1 MGARRFS
8 FPRDDGSGKM
18 EGTTLYYLDPQNQ
31 AKDEDLDGLFPFQ
44 VNGTPSMFHQLPA
57 LPGEYDLKMER
68 RPGARGKATE
78 VLVGL
83 EFVGEVSFGEAYAAP
98 SE

>member
-1 MGARRFS
+1 MGARRYS
-8 FPRDDGSGKM
+8 FPKDDGTGQM

-44 VNGTPSMFHQLPA
+44 VNGPPAMFHQLPA
-57 LPGEYDLKMER
+57 LPGEYELKMER

-83 EFVGEVSFGEAYAAP
+83 EYVRELSLGDAYSAP
-98 SE
+98 VE